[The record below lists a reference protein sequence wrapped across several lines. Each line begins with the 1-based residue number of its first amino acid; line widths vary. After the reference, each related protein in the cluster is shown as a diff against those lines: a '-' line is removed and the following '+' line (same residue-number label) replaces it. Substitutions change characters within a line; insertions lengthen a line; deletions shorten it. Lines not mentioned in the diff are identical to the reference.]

1 MTQAH
6 ESDHD
11 HERAP
16 YAEALRRHAAQ
27 DPLMFMVPGHAAT
40 PTGMSRELADF
51 AGERALRH
59 DIPQLVDGIDS
70 GVGSPLDQA
79 VALAADAWSAKRAW
93 FLANGSSQGNRMA
106 VIAVGSGA
114 GGAGGGSVGA
124 GGGEAV
130 GGGGDGGAEGGA
142 VVAQRSAHSS
152 FLDGLVVT
160 GLAPEWAFPEFD
172 ELHGINHGLTPASLE
187 ASFARALANGER
199 PRAAYVISP
208 SYFGAVA
215 DIPGLA
221 AVAHAHGVP
230 LIVDAAWGAHFGFHE
245 ELPEFPTRLGA
256 DIVVTSTHKM
266 GGSLGQSAMLL
277 LAEGPFAGPLEP
289 ALERAFNLTQ
299 TTSASSLLLGS
310 LDIARRS
317 LVLETERIGESVARA
332 ERLRALIREHAQL
345 TLVSDEF
352 SRFPSVVRGDPLR
365 VSVGLSRTAVSGY
378 EMRAELA
385 RSHGI
390 LLEIATSAAVVAF
403 LGPGKELDV
412 DRLFTAMTEVL
423 ERAGDRP
430 TAQPALPLPAPG
442 PRRMT
447 PRAAYFAA
455 TEVVS
460 AEEAVGRVS
469 ADALAAYPPGI
480 PNIAPGEE
488 ITGEAIA
495 FLREIAASPIGF
507 VRGAL
512 DPDVSRL
519 RVVAGPDRPDSGG
532 AGGAGGAARGF
543 APDGPAVV
551 S

>member
-1 MTQAH
+1 MTHTQGRGP
-6 ESDHD
+6 E

-16 YAEALRRHAAQ
+16 YAEALRRHAEQ

-51 AGERALRH
+51 LGERALRH

-70 GVGSPLDQA
+70 GVDSPLEQA
-79 VALAADAWSAKRAW
+79 VTLAADAWGARRAW

-106 VIAVGSGA
+106 VIAVGSGGATGPEAAA
-114 GGAGGGSVGA
+114 GGSA
-124 GGGEAV
+124 
-130 GGGGDGGAEGGA
+130 DI

-172 ELHGINHGLTPASLE
+172 EVHGINHGLTPETLE
-187 ASFARALANGER
+187 ASFARASASGER
-199 PRAAYVISP
+199 LRAAYVISP

-215 DIPGLA
+215 DIAGLA

-245 ELPEFPTRLGA
+245 DLPEFPTRIGA

-277 LAEGPFAGPLEP
+277 LAEGPFAAALEP

-317 LVLETERIGESVARA
+317 LVLETARIGASVERA
-332 ERLRALIREHAQL
+332 ERLRGLIRDHDTL
-345 TLVSDEF
+345 TLVSDDF
-352 SRFPSVVRGDPLR
+352 PRYPSVVQADPLR
-365 VSVGLSRTAVSGY
+365 VSIGLSKAGMSGY

-390 LLEIATSAAVVAF
+390 LLEIATAAAVVAF

-412 DRLFTAMTEVL
+412 DRLFSAMQEVL
-423 ERAGDRP
+423 RNTGERAD
-430 TAQPALPLPAPG
+430 AQPALQLPSPG
-442 PRRMT
+442 RRRMT
-447 PRAAYFAA
+447 PRAAYFAE
-455 TEVVS
+455 TEVVP
-460 AEEAVGRVS
+460 AEQALGRVS

-488 ITGEAIA
+488 ITREAVA
-495 FLREIAASPIGF
+495 FLREVAASPIGF

-512 DPDVSRL
+512 DPAVSRL
-519 RVVAGPDRPDSGG
+519 RVVL
-532 AGGAGGAARGF
+532 
-543 APDGPAVV
+543 APCGESADTE
-551 S
+551 